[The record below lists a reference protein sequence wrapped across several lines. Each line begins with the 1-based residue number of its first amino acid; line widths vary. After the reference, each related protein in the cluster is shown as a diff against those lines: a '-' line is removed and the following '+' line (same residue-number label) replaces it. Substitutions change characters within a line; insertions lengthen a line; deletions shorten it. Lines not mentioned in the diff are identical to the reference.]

1 MATRTDST
9 IKKGGSFLIEE
20 TAPADIFTPEDF
32 SDDQRMFVQTAE
44 DFVRNEVLANIEKS
58 EHKEEGVMAGLLKK
72 AGELGLLMIDVPEAY
87 GGLGLDKATSMA
99 VTEVIA
105 KGGAFATTYGGH
117 AGIGT
122 LPIVYFGTDEQ
133 KKKYL
138 PRLATGEIVSC
149 YALTEPGSGSDALAA
164 RSRAELSKDGKYYV
178 LNGDK
183 TFITNGGFADLFIVF
198 AKIDGEKFSCFILER
213 GYEGLTTGPE
223 EKKMGIKGSS
233 TVQVFMENVKVPV
246 ENLLGEVGKGHKI
259 AFNILNMGRFKLGGG
274 AIGGAKI
281 AFDDAVRYAGERH
294 QFGRSLSSFG
304 MIQAK
309 IAHMASQIYAC
320 ESMSYRTA
328 GLLDAILG
336 PIDKTASDFAARTMA
351 GIEEYVG
358 ECSIMK
364 IKGSEMLDA
373 VVDDVVQIYGG
384 YGFIADYPAERHY
397 RDARVTRIYEGT
409 NEINRMLLTGMLL
422 KRSVTGQLPLLLH
435 AKKLADELLE
445 GGASLSEEADTDAPL
460 TVERGLIANAKKLS
474 LLALGV
480 AAQKYGA
487 RMDEEQQVL
496 GHIAD
501 IVIETYAMESAY
513 LRTMK
518 LLSTRGA
525 AECATMTDM
534 TRLYVNDAMGQL
546 DLWSRELLAACASG
560 DELRTMLAA
569 ARRLTKYTPIDSDHM
584 RLAIARHFVEKG
596 KWEL

>member
-1 MATRTDST
+1 MATTTNST
-9 IKKGGSFLIEE
+9 IKKGGSFLIED
-20 TAPADIFTPEDF
+20 TAPADIFIPEDF
-32 SDDQRMFVQTAE
+32 SDDQKMFVQTAE
-44 DFVRNEVLANIEKS
+44 EFIRNEVLANIEKT
-58 EHKEEGVMAGLLKK
+58 EHKAEGVMVGLLKK
-72 AGELGLLMIDVPEAY
+72 AGELGLLMIDIPEAY
-87 GGLGLDKATSMA
+87 GGLGLDRVTSMA
-99 VTEVIA
+99 VTEVIS

-122 LPIVYFGTDEQ
+122 MPIVYFGTDAQ
-133 KKKYL
+133 KQKYL
-138 PRLATGEIVSC
+138 PRLANAEIVSC

-183 TFITNGGFADLFIVF
+183 CFITNGGFADLFIVF
-198 AKIDGEKFSCFILER
+198 AKIGGDKFSAFILER
-213 GYEGLTTGPE
+213 GFEGLSIGAE

-274 AIGGAKI
+274 SVGASKA
-281 AFDDAVRYAGERH
+281 AFDDAVKYANERI
-294 QFGRSLSSFG
+294 QFGRALSSFG

-309 IAHMASQIYAC
+309 IANMATAIYVS

-328 GLLDAILG
+328 GLLDTILG
-336 PIDKTASDFAARTMA
+336 PIDKNAPDYAAKTMA
-351 GIEEYVG
+351 GIEEFVG

-364 IKGSEMLDA
+364 IKGTEVLA
-373 VVDDVVQIYGG
+373 LVVDETVQTFGG
-384 YGFIADYPAERHY
+384 YGFIEDYPAERHY

-422 KRSVTGQLPLLLH
+422 KRSVTGVLPLLLH

-445 GGASLSEEADTDAPL
+445 GGASLSDDGDNDAPL
-460 TVERGLIANAKKLS
+460 SIEKGLIANAKKLS

-487 RMDEEQQVL
+487 KIDDEQQVL
-496 GHIAD
+496 GNIAD
-501 IVIETYAMESAY
+501 IVIETYAMESTY

-518 LLSTRGA
+518 LVSSRGA
-525 AECATMTDM
+525 AECETMIDM
-534 TRLYVNDAMGQL
+534 TRLYVNEAMGKM

-569 ARRLTKYTPIDSDHM
+569 ARRLTKYTPIDSGHL
-584 RLAIARHFVEKG
+584 RLSIAKGFVEKG
-596 KWEL
+596 KWEI

>member
-1 MATRTDST
+1 MSTRLATL
-9 IKKGGSFLIEE
+9 KKGGSFLIEE
-20 TAPADIFTPEDF
+20 TAPAEVFTPEDF
-32 SDDQRMFVQTAE
+32 SGDQKLFVRTAE
-44 DFVRNEVLANIEKS
+44 DFVKNEVLANIEKT
-58 EHKEEGVMAGLLKK
+58 EQKEEGVMVGLLKK
-72 AGELGLLMIDVPEAY
+72 AGELGLLMIDIPEAY

-99 VTEVIA
+99 VAEVIS
-105 KGGAFATTYGGH
+105 KGGAFASTYGGH
-117 AGIGT
+117 CGIGT
-122 LPIVYFGTDEQ
+122 LPIVYFGTEAQ
-133 KKKYL
+133 KQKYL

-164 RSRAELSKDGKYYV
+164 RSRAELSKDGKHYV

-183 TFITNGGFADLFIVF
+183 VFITNGGFADLFIVF
-198 AKIDGEKFSCFILER
+198 AKVDGDKFTCFVVER
-213 GYEGLTTGPE
+213 GFAGLTTGVE

-246 ENLLGEVGKGHKI
+246 ENVLGEVGKGHKI

-274 AIGGAKI
+274 CIGGAKI
-281 AFDDAVRYAGERH
+281 AFDDAVKYASERH
-294 QFGRSLSSFG
+294 QFGQAIANFG
-304 MIQAK
+304 MIRAK
-309 IAHMASQIYAC
+309 IANMAAQIYAV

-336 PIDKTASDFAARTMA
+336 PIDKTAADFAAKTMA

-364 IKGSEMLDA
+364 IKGSEALDY
-373 VVDDVVQIYGG
+373 VVDETVQIFGG
-384 YGFIADYPAERHY
+384 YGFISDYPAERHY

-422 KRSVTGQLPLLLH
+422 KRSVKGELPLLLH

-445 GGASLSEEADTDAPL
+445 GPSAGDQSEVEGPL
-460 TVERGLIANAKKLS
+460 AVEQGLIANAKKLS

-487 RMDEEQQVL
+487 KIDDEQQVL
-496 GHIAD
+496 GNIAD
-501 IVIETYAMESAY
+501 IVIETYAMESAW

-518 LLSTRGA
+518 LVSSRGEA
-525 AECATMTDM
+525 ACEAPIGM
-534 TRLYVNDAMGQL
+534 TRLYVNDAMGRL

-569 ARRLTKYTPIDSDHM
+569 ARRLTKYTPIDASHL
-584 RLAIARHFVEKG
+584 RLEVAKGFVEKG
-596 KWEL
+596 KWEV

>member
-1 MATRTDST
+1 MATTTNST
-9 IKKGGSFLIEE
+9 IKKGGSFLIED
-20 TAPADIFTPEDF
+20 TAPTDIFIPEDF
-32 SDDQRMFVQTAE
+32 SDDQKMFVQTAE
-44 DFVRNEVLANIEKS
+44 EFIRNEVLANIDKT
-58 EHKEEGVMAGLLKK
+58 EHKEAGVMVGLLKK
-72 AGELGLLMIDVPEAY
+72 AGELGLLMIDIPEAY
-87 GGLGLDKATSMA
+87 GGLGLDRVTSMA
-99 VTEVIA
+99 VTEVIS

-122 LPIVYFGTDEQ
+122 MPIVYFGTDAQ
-133 KKKYL
+133 KQKYL
-138 PRLATGEIVSC
+138 PRLANAEIVSC

-164 RSRAELSKDGKYYV
+164 RSRAVLSKDGKHYI

-183 TFITNGGFADLFIVF
+183 CFITNGGFADLFIVF
-198 AKIDGEKFSCFILER
+198 AKIDGDKFSAFILER
-213 GYEGLTTGPE
+213 GFEGLSIGAE

-233 TVQVFMENVKVPV
+233 TVQVFMENVNVPV

-274 AIGGAKI
+274 SVGASKA
-281 AFDDAVRYAGERH
+281 AFDDAIKYASERH
-294 QFGRSLSSFG
+294 QFGRALSSFG

-309 IAHMASQIYAC
+309 IANMATAIYVS

-328 GLLDAILG
+328 GLLDTILG
-336 PIDKTASDFAARTMA
+336 PIDKNAPDYATKTMA
-351 GIEEYVG
+351 GIEEFVG

-364 IKGSEMLDA
+364 VKGTEVLEL
-373 VVDDVVQIYGG
+373 VVDETVQIFGG
-384 YGFIADYPAERHY
+384 YGFIEDYPAERHY

-422 KRSVTGQLPLLLH
+422 KRSVTGVLPLLLH

-445 GGASLSEEADTDAPL
+445 GGASLSDDSDTDAPL
-460 TVERGLIANAKKLS
+460 SVERGLIANAKKLS

-487 RMDEEQQVL
+487 KIDDEQQVL
-496 GHIAD
+496 GNIAD
-501 IVIETYAMESAY
+501 LVIETYAMDSTY

-518 LLSTRGA
+518 LISSRGA
-525 AECATMTDM
+525 AECETMIDM
-534 TRLYVNDAMGQL
+534 TRLYVNEAMGKM

-569 ARRLTKYTPIDSDHM
+569 ARRLTKYTPIDSGHL
-584 RLAIARHFVEKG
+584 RLAIGKGFVEKG
-596 KWEL
+596 KWEI

>member
-1 MATRTDST
+1 MATRTDTT
-9 IKKGGSFLIEE
+9 IKKGGSFLVEE
-20 TAPADIFTPEDF
+20 TSPADIFTPEDF
-32 SDDQRMFVQTAE
+32 TDDQRMFVQTAE
-44 DFVRNEVLANIEKS
+44 EFVRNEVLATIEKT
-58 EHKEEGVMAGLLKK
+58 EHKEAGVMVGLLKK
-72 AGELGLLMIDVPEAY
+72 AGELGLLMIDIPEAY
-87 GGLGLDKATSMA
+87 GGLGLDRVTSMA
-99 VTEVIA
+99 VTEVIS

-122 LPIVYFGTDEQ
+122 MPIVYFGTDEQ
-133 KKKYL
+133 KQKYL
-138 PRLATGEIVSC
+138 PRLANAEIVSC

-164 RSRAELSKDGKYYV
+164 RSRAVLSKDGTHYI

-198 AKIDGEKFSCFILER
+198 AKIDGDKFSAFILER
-213 GYEGLTTGPE
+213 GWEGLSVGAE

-274 AIGGAKI
+274 SIGAAKI
-281 AFDDAVRYAGERH
+281 AFDDAVKYASERH
-294 QFGRSLSSFG
+294 QFGKSLSSFA

-309 IAHMASQIYAC
+309 IANMASQIYAV

-328 GLLDAILG
+328 GLLYGILG
-336 PIDKTASDFAARTMA
+336 LIDKAAPDYAAKTMA

-364 IKGSEMLDA
+364 VKGTEALA
-373 VVDDVVQIYGG
+373 LVVDETVQIFGG
-384 YGFIADYPAERHY
+384 YGFIEDYPAERHY

-422 KRSVTGQLPLLLH
+422 KRSVTGVLPLLLH

-445 GGASLSEEADTDAPL
+445 GGASLSDDDTSAL
-460 TVERGLIANAKKLS
+460 LATEKGLIANAKKLS

-480 AAQKYGA
+480 AAQKYGSKIE
-487 RMDEEQQVL
+487 EEQQVMCNV
-496 GHIAD
+496 AD
-501 IVIETYAMESAY
+501 LVIETFAMESAY

-518 LLSTRGA
+518 LASSRGA
-525 AECATMTDM
+525 AESETMIHM
-534 TRLYVNDAMGQL
+534 TRLYVNECMGKL

-569 ARRLTKYTPIDSDHM
+569 ARRLTKYTPIDSGHL
-584 RLAIARHFVEKG
+584 RLEIAKHFIEKG